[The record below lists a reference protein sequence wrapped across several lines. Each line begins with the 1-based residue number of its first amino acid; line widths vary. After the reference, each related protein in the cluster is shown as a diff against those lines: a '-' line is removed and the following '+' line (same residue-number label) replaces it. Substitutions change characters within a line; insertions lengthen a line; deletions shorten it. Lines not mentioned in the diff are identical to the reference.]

1 MMKKTVCLIV
11 MIFFL
16 TGSMLHIAAQSGIYV
31 PSKGKIFFKGDTATV
46 FSNVQNAGKIGI
58 GKKAVVNFKGK
69 RWQNETGSMIT
80 DESDG
85 GEGANGEGGLIRF
98 MGDEI
103 QELDGGYNAVTKSGA
118 SFWNLQLNNPFGL
131 QLTGSTT
138 KIRHE
143 LQFVKG
149 HLFLHDNILITG
161 NGNPGSISGY
171 GPSRYIV
178 TGNKPGSG
186 FLIRERIAAT
196 DGLVVFPIGTRPGA
210 YTPAALR
217 TSAIAGDDYYMN
229 VFDSVRQ
236 EVTSGINLQKISVN
250 KTWEAGKLLRPQEDE
265 TEIFLQHLV
274 ADEGPSFNTNRG
286 LSYISAWTNGQWDT
300 SRPQQLP
307 MSGSLTTGAPL
318 ANSGLNSR
326 LLKNSPGS
334 STYFTKFTGIS
345 LARPDST
352 RVWLNAYRKDWNN
365 VQVYWTTKPEV
376 NNHYFVV
383 QRRLSNE
390 PAFQD
395 MDTVYTSALNGNS
408 TNFLHYSIND
418 PNNYAPNSYYRL
430 KVVNRNSQYFY
441 TNVVVVNGKPG
452 GFQLLLWPNPS
463 TGLFYIGING
473 AAAVKTIIIW
483 DAVGRKIREVA
494 VNERTIIEMRLYL
507 PGVYMISFI
516 SHGGQL
522 LETKKLVIQPY

>member
-1 MMKKTVCLIV
+1 MMKKTAFLIT

-16 TGSMLHIAAQSGIYV
+16 TGNMLHIAAQSGIYV

-46 FSNVQNAGKIGI
+46 FSSVQNAGKIGI

-69 RWQNETGSMIT
+69 KWQNETGSLIT
-80 DESDG
+80 DESEG
-85 GEGANGEGGLIRF
+85 GEGTNGEGGLVRF
-98 MGDEI
+98 MGEEI
-103 QELDGGYNAVTKSGA
+103 QELDGGYNAVTKTGA
-118 SFWNLQLNNPFGL
+118 GFWNLQLNNPDGL
-131 QLTGSTT
+131 LLTGSTG
-138 KIRHE
+138 KVRHE

-149 HLFLHDNILITG
+149 HVFLNDNILVTG
-161 NGNPGSISGY
+161 NGNPGLISGY

-178 TGNKPGSG
+178 TGNKPGTG
-186 FLIRERIAAT
+186 FLIREQISAR
-196 DGLVVFPIGTRPGA
+196 DGLVVFPIGTRTGA

-217 TSAIAGDDYYMN
+217 TAASAGDDYYMN
-229 VFDSVRQ
+229 VFDSVHR
-236 EVTSGINLQKISVN
+236 EVTSGMNLQQLSVN
-250 KTWEAGKLLRPQEDE
+250 KTWEAGKLLRPEEDE

-274 ADEGPSFNTNRG
+274 SDEGQLFNTNRG
-286 LSYISAWTNGQWDT
+286 LSYISTWTNGQWDT

-307 MSGSLTTGAPL
+307 MTGSLTTGASST
-318 ANSGLNSR
+318 NSGLNVR
-326 LLKNSPGS
+326 LMKNSPGL

-345 LARPDST
+345 LTRPDST

-390 PAFQD
+390 PAFQNI
-395 MDTVYTSALNGNS
+395 DTVYTSAPNGNS
-408 TNFLHYSIND
+408 TTFLHYSMYD

-430 KVVNRNSQYFY
+430 KVVNRNNQFHY
-441 TNVVVVNGKPG
+441 TNVAVVNGNPG

-463 TGLFYIGING
+463 TGVFYLGING
-473 AAAVKTIIIW
+473 AAVVKTVIIW
-483 DAVGRKIREVA
+483 DAAGRKIREEA

-507 PGVYMISFI
+507 PGVYMVSFI
-516 SHGGQL
+516 SYGGQL

>member
-11 MIFFL
+11 SIFFL
-16 TGSMLHIAAQSGIYV
+16 TGSMLRIAAQSGIYV
-31 PSKGKIFFKGDTATV
+31 PAKGKIFFKGDTATV
-46 FSNVQNAGKIGI
+46 FSSVQNAGKIGI

-69 RWQNETGSMIT
+69 KWKNETGSQIT
-80 DESDG
+80 DETDG
-85 GEGANGEGGLIRF
+85 GEGVGEGGLIRF
-98 MGDEI
+98 IGDEI
-103 QELDGGYNAVTKSGA
+103 QELDGGYHGVTKTGA
-118 SFWNLQLNNPFGL
+118 SFYNLQLNNPFGL

-143 LQFVKG
+143 LQLVKG
-149 HLFLHDNILITG
+149 HFFLQDNILITG
-161 NGNPGSISGY
+161 NGNPGIITGY

-186 FLIRERIAAT
+186 FLLREQITAAN
-196 DGLVVFPIGTRPGA
+196 GMVIFPIGTRTGA

-217 TSAIAGDDYYMN
+217 SSATTGDDYYMN

-236 EVTSGINLQKISVN
+236 EITSGMNLQKISVN

-274 ADEGPSFNTNRG
+274 ADEGQIFNANRS
-286 LSYISAWTNGQWDT
+286 LSYISAWTNGIWDT
-300 SRPQQLP
+300 SRPQQVP
-307 MSGSLTTGAPL
+307 IAGSLTTTSPL
-318 ANSGLNSR
+318 PNSGLNAR
-326 LLKNSPGS
+326 LMKIPLGS

-345 LARPDST
+345 LTNPDST
-352 RVWLNAYRKDWNN
+352 RVWLNAYRKDYNN

-376 NNHYFVV
+376 NNHYFIV

-395 MDTVYTSALNGNS
+395 IDTIYTSAPDGNS
-408 TNFLHYSIND
+408 TTYLHYSMYD

-430 KVVNRNSQYFY
+430 KVVNRNSRYFY
-441 TNVVVVNGKPG
+441 TNTAVVNGNPG

-463 TGLFYIGING
+463 TGVFYLGING
-473 AAAVKTIIIW
+473 AAAVKTVIIW
-483 DAVGRKIREVA
+483 DAVGRKIREEA
-494 VNERTIIEMRLYL
+494 VNERTIIEMRLHL
-507 PGVYMISFI
+507 PGVYMVSFI